1 MKRKQTIK
9 QWELELGIKV
19 KNLKGF
25 KGKKSSIKSK
35 EYTRDAFRTGIEKS
49 EISVKTEKGLEF
61 LNNKLERDDY
71 WKSYIE
77 HNENIKKERFYRHGR
92 RN

>member
-35 EYTRDAFRTGIEKS
+35 EYTRDAFRAGIEKS

-77 HNENIKKERFYRHGR
+77 HNENKKEERKYRYGR
-92 RN
+92 RK